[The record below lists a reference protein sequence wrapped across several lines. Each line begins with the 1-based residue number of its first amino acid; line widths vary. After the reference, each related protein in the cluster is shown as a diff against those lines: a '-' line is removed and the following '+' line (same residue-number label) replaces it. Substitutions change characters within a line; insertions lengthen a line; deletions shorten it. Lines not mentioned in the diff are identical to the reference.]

1 MVTSFADGS
10 WSERDADVA
19 ASLARAARFAVDLAP
34 GATPRCEPA
43 RYGVATTRDRSS
55 MGSRDAS
62 SPVGPALPCC
72 GGGSAADTRTCVPV
86 HDSSS
91 TCGRRS
97 RSPHVTQASRPS
109 RSSSTFAG
117 DTSSIREARIFVRE
131 QVATTSIGSGRS
143 GDMELA
149 VSELVTNAIEHA
161 HDEAITVSVD
171 ASASSVSV
179 SVSSS
184 YAGSD
189 LDDPSTWAGPH
200 PKVRSGRGL
209 AIVRA
214 VSDDVMVS
222 SDRDVLTV
230 TCTFNAA

>member
-1 MVTSFADGS
+1 M
-10 WSERDADVA
+10 
-19 ASLARAARFAVDLAP
+19 
-34 GATPRCEPA
+34 
-43 RYGVATTRDRSS
+43 
-55 MGSRDAS
+55 
-62 SPVGPALPCC
+62 
-72 GGGSAADTRTCVPV
+72 
-86 HDSSS
+86 
-91 TCGRRS
+91 
-97 RSPHVTQASRPS
+97 TQASRPS

-131 QVATTSIGSGRS
+131 QVAATSIGSGRS

-200 PKVRSGRGL
+200 PKARSGRGL

-214 VSDDVMVS
+214 VSDDVLVS
-222 SDRDVLTV
+222 SDHDVLTV